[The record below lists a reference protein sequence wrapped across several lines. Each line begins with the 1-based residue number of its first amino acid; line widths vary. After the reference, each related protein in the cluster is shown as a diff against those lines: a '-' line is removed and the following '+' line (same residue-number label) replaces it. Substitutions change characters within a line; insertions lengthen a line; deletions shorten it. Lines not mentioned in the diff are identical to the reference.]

1 MTKVGETTEKE
12 VETTGIVITTE
23 TVITETKIAVILA
36 GANTLVLVHQANP
49 TSIGTIEIVKTTDVE
64 TPAVLQRKEAATI
77 TLLAIADIDHDIS
90 LKEPTY

>member
-1 MTKVGETTEKE
+1 MTEIELETE
-12 VETTGIVITTE
+12 IIAIAITIE
-23 TVITETKIAVILA
+23 IVITETKIAVIV
-36 GANTLVLVHQANP
+36 GANTLALVLAHPANP
-49 TSIGTIEIVKTTDVE
+49 TDTGTIEIVMTTDVE